1 MQHVRRHK
9 RVYRALS
16 LTSPLVLS
24 LDAELVHRAVAWVMR
39 HYVVIAIL
47 GISCVS
53 SFSQSMKVAPKIA
66 KSPSDAEVLLAKTK
80 ALYDTPFRSGL
91 ISFSCSID
99 FDFAKY
105 LKSNFGEAARTDSP
119 IAQLLEPIKYRVFV
133 DHSGATISTQTKLPE
148 FSQLPIAAQL
158 EESNRSLIQT
168 GLSNWVPY
176 AYGEVLPIAPTDYQF
191 EKTATGYNLSMDGQG
206 ITGKL
211 VLDPDLRLREGV
223 IDTSQ
228 HIEITTK
235 FVDAPTGLVLAASS
249 TDTDHAGV
257 ARFSYTYQ
265 VVDGFQLPQHV
276 EVASEQNK
284 MALNYTLTDC
294 KTQHGIVVRVAPPSR
309 P

>member
-1 MQHVRRHK
+1 MLR
-9 RVYRALS
+9 
-16 LTSPLVLS
+16 
-24 LDAELVHRAVAWVMR
+24 
-39 HYVVIAIL
+39 YVVIAIL
-47 GISCVS
+47 EISCAS
-53 SFSQSMKVAPKIA
+53 SYSQSLKVAPRIA
-66 KSPSDAEVLLAKTK
+66 TSPSDAEVLLAKTK
-80 ALYDTPFRSGL
+80 ALYDTPFQSGL

-105 LKSNFGEAARTDSP
+105 LKSNFGETARADSP
-119 IAQLLEPIKYRVFV
+119 IAQVLEPIKYRVFV
-133 DHSGATISTQTKLPE
+133 DHSGATVSTQTKLPE
-148 FSQLPIAAQL
+148 FGQLPIAAQL

-176 AYGEVLPIAPTDYQF
+176 AYGEVLPIAPTNYQF

-211 VLDPDLRLREGV
+211 VLDPDLHLREGV

-235 FVDAPTGLVLAASS
+235 FVDAPTGLVLVASS

-257 ARFSYTYQ
+257 ARVTYTYQ

-276 EVASEQNK
+276 GVASEQNK
-284 MALNYTLTDC
+284 MTLNYTLTEC
-294 KTQHGIVVRVAPPSR
+294 KVQHGIVVHLAPPTK